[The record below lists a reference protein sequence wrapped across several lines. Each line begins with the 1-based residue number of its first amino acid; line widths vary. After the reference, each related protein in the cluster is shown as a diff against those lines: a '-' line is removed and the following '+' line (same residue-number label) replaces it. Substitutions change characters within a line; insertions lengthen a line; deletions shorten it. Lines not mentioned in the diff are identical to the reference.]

1 MSAVPKHRGK
11 LPTRIFKSGNS
22 LAIRIPSEMVPADLP
37 QDAEIEWMDGGW
49 MIRPLVRRKLT
60 GLAAKFAAFSPGFMS
75 GGRLVE
81 PEVERDW
88 SAVPVVAKA
97 PRKRVAAARKRKD

>member
-22 LAIRIPSEMVPADLP
+22 LAIRIPSEMVPPDLP
-37 QDAEIEWMDGGW
+37 QDAEIEWIDGGW
-49 MIRPLVRRKLT
+49 IIRPVHRRKLT

-75 GGRLVE
+75 EGRLAQTQR
-81 PEVERDW
+81 ERAW
-88 SAVPVVAKA
+88 PAKGA
-97 PRKRVAAARKRKD
+97 PATKVSKRKP